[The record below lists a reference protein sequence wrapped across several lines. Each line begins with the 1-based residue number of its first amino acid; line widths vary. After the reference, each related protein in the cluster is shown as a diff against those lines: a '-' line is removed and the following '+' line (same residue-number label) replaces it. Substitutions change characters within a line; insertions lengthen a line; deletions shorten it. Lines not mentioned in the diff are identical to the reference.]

1 MVGMKNAQKPYFL
14 LSFIPALAY
23 WYLETYYTLEI
34 ALVGGIV
41 LGVLEMLLEKKFTGH
56 IHTLSK
62 LNVALIVVL
71 GGISLMAQEGIF
83 FKLQPTFT
91 GIALAGFL
99 VFKKFKNESLM
110 VEMLSDMK
118 QKPPLPPEFYKKM
131 EWHLCLFLLSFAAF
145 MGWIALTQTT
155 STWLF
160 WKTGGFYIVF
170 TAFMVIEM
178 IYLQWIIRRV
188 RK

>member
-1 MVGMKNAQKPYFL
+1 MKNAQRPYFL

-34 ALVGGIV
+34 ALTGGIL
-41 LGVLEMLLEKKFTGH
+41 LGAVEMLLEKKFTGH
-56 IHTLSK
+56 VHTLSK
-62 LNVALIVVL
+62 LNVALIVIL
-71 GGISLMAQEGIF
+71 GGISLVAKEGIY

-91 GIALAGFL
+91 GIALSAFL
-99 VFKKFKNESLM
+99 IYKKLKKESLM
-110 VEMLSDMK
+110 VEMLQDMK
-118 QKPPLPPEFYKKM
+118 QKPPLPETFYKTM
-131 EWHLCLFLLSFAAF
+131 EWHLCLFLLGFAAF
-145 MGWIALTQTT
+145 MAWIAITKPT

-170 TAFMVIEM
+170 IAFMIIEVF
-178 IYLQWIIRRV
+178 YLQWIIRRV